1 MVQFEWVY
9 FLVVYFSYSAGR
21 AIAKKA
27 SNITK
32 ENKEN
37 SIGCRR
43 QPCYIL
49 LILVI
54 YDNF

>member
-1 MVQFEWVY
+1 MVQFEWVD

-21 AIAKKA
+21 AIAKEA

-32 ENKEN
+32 EKKEN
-37 SIGCRR
+37 SI
-43 QPCYIL
+43 YTL

-54 YDNF
+54 FDNF